1 MVEKEQRRFPGNGL
15 CLPEQRDLVT
25 LSPVPHV
32 AAVWVNPLILK
43 YLELKN
49 LSAAANLLLW
59 Q

>member
-1 MVEKEQRRFPGNGL
+1 MVEKEQRLSGNGL

>member
-1 MVEKEQRRFPGNGL
+1 MVEKEQRLSRNGL

-32 AAVWVNPLILK
+32 AAVWVNPFILK